1 MTPIQYSYQI
11 HHFSSNKMAYLV
23 RKLLGLLLCLKC
35 VIELQDIN
43 IGIVDYCEMKT
54 LSQTK
59 NSFIMRYNFNKP
71 MMNNIWFL
79 INLMTRSSENHNG
92 ESIWQPYLY
101 PTNIDLCR
109 VMKNRYNHV
118 AKMVLDLIKGHSN
131 LNHSCPYLVI
141 LLSKEK
147 YLAIDDI
154 TNTEISTRLRGI
166 PMAKGN
172 YSLYAKWIREN
183 KTLVQTNFY
192 FEVLSN

>member
-1 MTPIQYSYQI
+1 GIFVKFT
-11 HHFSSNKMAYLV
+11 NV
-23 RKLLGLLLCLKC
+23 TCE
-35 VIELQDIN
+35 VQDIN

-59 NSFIMRYNFNKP
+59 NRLKVRYNFNKP

-79 INLMTRSSENHNG
+79 INLMTRSSENNDNG
-92 ESIWQPYLY
+92 ESKWQPYLY
-101 PTNIDLCR
+101 PTYIDLCR

-118 AKMVLDLIKGHSN
+118 AKMALDLIKGHSN
-131 LNHSCPYLVI
+131 LNHSCPYLV
-141 LLSKEK
+141 SEK